1 MLSRFGAAS
10 RLAAAHGRRGMST
23 EIPIGAVAR
32 IARMHVADEATAV
45 KADAITN
52 EMKAELEKAAL
63 PGYVKIVR
71 APLHHASPSA
81 GEGPR

>member
-1 MLSRFGAAS
+1 
-10 RLAAAHGRRGMST
+10 
-23 EIPIGAVAR
+23 
-32 IARMHVADEATAV
+32 MHVADEATAV

-63 PGYVKIVR
+63 PGYVKLVR